1 MSGIFDSEKLD
12 IECPQC
18 KGKFEISVRDLK
30 RPGAKCPK
38 CGVQFES
45 SQFKRELDKIDRQL
59 KDFGKGLSNINIDI
73 KL

>member
-1 MSGIFDSEKLD
+1 MAGMFDGEKLD
-12 IECPQC
+12 VDCPKC
-18 KGKFEISVRDLK
+18 KGKFKITVRDLK

-45 SQFKRELDKIDRQL
+45 SQFKRELDKVERQL
-59 KDFGKGLSNINIDI
+59 KDFGKSLGNI